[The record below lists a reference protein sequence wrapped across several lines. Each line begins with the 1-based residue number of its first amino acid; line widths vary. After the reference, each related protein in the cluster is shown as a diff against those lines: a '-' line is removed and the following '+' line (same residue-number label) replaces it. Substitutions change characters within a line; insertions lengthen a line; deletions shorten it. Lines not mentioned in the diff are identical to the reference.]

1 MVFRRRFSN
10 KKNNE
15 RILSVHSLYIAD
27 GHHRT
32 ACSMLLSDEEN
43 KTQTAGFIA
52 FLIPES
58 ELLVEA
64 YNRIVTNLNGL

>member
-1 MVFRRRFSN
+1 MNVF
-10 KKNNE
+10 
-15 RILSVHSLYIAD
+15 LSVHGLYIAD

-43 KTQTAGFIA
+43 KTQTAGFMA